1 MSTALFELTGFQRDL
16 LLVISGMDRPSGQDV
31 KTELESQLGDIT
43 HARLYPNLDTLV
55 EEGFVEKGA
64 IDRRTNSYSL
74 TESGYEALREYQR
87 WSKQYL
93 SQAAPADTASETY
106 TTTRLDTTY

>member
-1 MSTALFELTGFQRDL
+1 MSAELFDLTGFQRDL
-16 LLVISGMDRPSGQDV
+16 LLVIAGMEDPSGQDV
-31 KTELESQLGDIT
+31 KAELERQLGDIT
-43 HARLYPNLDTLV
+43 HARLYPNLDVLV

-74 TESGYEALREYQR
+74 SPSGLEALQRYQR

-93 SQAAPADTASETY
+93 SRASSTDGPASQLTE
-106 TTTRLDTTY
+106 RPLDTTH

>member
-1 MSTALFELTGFQRDL
+1 MSAELFDLTGFQRDL
-16 LLVISGMDRPSGQDV
+16 LCVIAGMDQPSGQDV
-31 KTELESQLGDIT
+31 KAELERRLGDIT
-43 HARLYPNLDTLV
+43 HARLYPNLDVLV

-74 TESGYEALREYQR
+74 ADQGLDAIRDYQR

-93 SQAAPADTASETY
+93 THATPADGHVGQYAENAV
-106 TTTRLDTTY
+106 DTTF